1 MTTETYP
8 TYYVAGWNL
17 PGCLPEMEPQTFI
30 TERLAVE
37 WLEEEN
43 ARHAEEDEGDPGY
56 VNLYEYWVHPVT
68 PTTPY
73 EAYCYAC
80 EVENLDAHSEHMWRI
95 HGCPV
100 GPLG

>member
-8 TYYVAGWNL
+8 TYYVAGWNI
-17 PGCLPEMEPQTFI
+17 PGCLPEMEPATFE
-30 TERLAVE
+30 TEAEARE
-37 WLEEEN
+37 WL
-43 ARHAEEDEGDPGY
+43 RDEQASYDDPGD
-56 VNLYEYWVHPVT
+56 LGLEYWVEPVT

-80 EVENLDAHSEHMWRI
+80 EVEACSPHTEHMWRVN
-95 HGCPV
+95 GCPD